1 MDSLLEVKNLNIYL
15 KKKKERIQAVSNV
28 SFCIEKGKTLG
39 IIGESGSGKSITSY
53 AVMGLLDK
61 KLWDVTGE
69 VYMNGEP
76 LDYKN
81 DKIMQRIRGSRIALI
96 MQNPMSAFN
105 PVISIGAH
113 FVETINK
120 SGEEKKSNEE
130 IKKRALELMGKMRIR
145 DPEAVYKSYAFQ
157 LSGGMLQRIM
167 IALALVSEP
176 ELLVAD
182 EPTTALDLT
191 VQHEIINIL
200 HEMQNKYNTSI
211 LIVSHDLGVI
221 SHLADNIAVMYAGV
235 FMEKGSAEKI
245 LRSPCH
251 PYTEG
256 LFASRP
262 AFSKERLS
270 IMPGQPPRLEE
281 RGKGCP
287 FYTRCSISG
296 SGCENYEP
304 DEETELS
311 GDEVRCLY
319 KNTINKDKVGALCH

>member
-1 MDSLLEVKNLNIYL
+1 MDNILEVKNLNIYL
-15 KKKKERIQAVSNV
+15 KKGKERVQAVTNV
-28 SFCIEKGKTLG
+28 SFNVEKGKSLG
-39 IIGESGSGKSITSY
+39 IIGESGSGKSITCY
-53 AVMGLLDK
+53 AAMGLLDK
-61 KLWDVTGE
+61 KQWDVSGE
-69 VYMNGEP
+69 VYLNGEL
-76 LDYKN
+76 LDIKDNKY
-81 DKIMQRIRGSRIALI
+81 MQRVRGKRIALI

-105 PVISIGAH
+105 PVITIGAH

-120 SGEEKKSNEE
+120 AGEEKKSKEE
-130 IKKRALELMGKMRIR
+130 IKERAVELMAKMRIR
-145 DPEAVYKSYAFQ
+145 DPEVVYKSYAFQ

-200 HEMQNKYNTSI
+200 REMQEKYNTSV

-221 SHLADNIAVMYAGV
+221 SRIADHIAVMYAGV
-235 FMEKGSAEKI
+235 FMEKGSADDI
-245 LRSPCH
+245 LNHPRH
-251 PYTEG
+251 PYTRG

-262 AFSKERLS
+262 AFSKDRLT

-287 FYTRCSISG
+287 FCNRCSERIQ
-296 SGCENYEP
+296 GCESFEP
-304 DEETELS
+304 DSEEEMSPNEIRCIKS
-311 GDEVRCLY
+311 GVSDDINVR
-319 KNTINKDKVGALCH
+319 TICH